1 MPAGTS
7 ADAKEM
13 VEDAADL
20 LDPFSSAENAADLV
34 LDQVLQEGG
43 KLLYESYI
51 ARKSFA
57 FAAAA
62 ACEVLVG
69 EMKMQFV
76 SYDRGEGQQL
86 VRHLVSCRPATGSK
100 ADIRRHAEDDVWS
113 ARGAVEAVPR
123 PGSAPASTNG
133 RLDSAATVTQMA
145 INNPASLAD
154 KTRDRPGISEEAPRH
169 GWCIES
175 EPSRCRIDTWAR
187 ACVPVRKASRQK
199 MVGHND
205 SSRKGHASN
214 GSVSVPSSRSPSR
227 FGAHPVVEGAEG
239 LKAARNQMIPLIDE
253 REEDAEEMML
263 RDLKEREARKH
274 REEHVRAERKAAEEE
289 AAKLVQVK
297 DDKKRQFTYDSE
309 GNMIAVQPPQLNRL
323 PNPCPAMTFVCKEE
337 EHSQEHRQSEEKRV
351 PRARDRSTKGKRRDS
366 TELKDGF
373 KKFLSQQ
380 PSMMEAMV
388 MSPGVE
394 LEERNKTKRGE
405 KIKIDPGT
413 MSRKEYEEGIQR
425 VPPSKTGATP
435 DKTSPAQPSTAQES
449 NSAHSAA
456 VLPVVQATEGPS
468 PDAAKNLWSEG
479 GSGLVRATAAPKA
492 PPPRPLEPSAP
503 STRKR
508 VQPKRDALGYSLSA
522 RERLRINAGS
532 RFPHCAPQPPLGATM
547 GHGLLPQSSK
557 DQEFYFPGATSIVG
571 EEELRTPREQLQGQI
586 VSKNAQLKRRL
597 FEGR

>member
-1 MPAGTS
+1 
-7 ADAKEM
+7 M
-13 VEDAADL
+13 VEDAADV

-86 VRHLVSCRPATGSK
+86 VKHLVSCRPATGSK
-100 ADIRRHAEDDVWS
+100 ADIRRHAEDDVS
-113 ARGAVEAVPR
+113 GARGAVEAVPR

-133 RLDSAATVTQMA
+133 RLDSAATATQMA
-145 INNPASLAD
+145 NIPETAAD
-154 KTRDRPGISEEAPRH
+154 KTGDSPGISEEALRD
-169 GWCIES
+169 GWCLES

-187 ACVPVRKASRQK
+187 ACVPVRKSRQK

-227 FGAHPVVEGAEG
+227 FGAHTVVEGAEG
-239 LKAARNQMIPLIDE
+239 LKQAARNQMIPLIDE

-337 EHSQEHRQSEEKRV
+337 EHSQEIRQPEEKRA

-366 TELKDGF
+366 SEFKDGF

-425 VPPSKTGATP
+425 VPPSKTGAMP
-435 DKTSPAQPSTAQES
+435 DKTPPTQPSTVQES
-449 NSAHSAA
+449 NSASGAA
-456 VLPVVQATEGPS
+456 VLPVAQAAEGPS
-468 PDAAKNLWSEG
+468 PDAAKNVRSEG
-479 GSGLVRATAAPKA
+479 GSDLVKAPTAPKA

-532 RFPHCAPQPPLGATM
+532 RFPHCPPQPPLGATM

-557 DQEFYFPGATSIVG
+557 DQEFYFPGATSILG
-571 EEELRTPREQLQGQI
+571 EEELRTPREQFQGQI